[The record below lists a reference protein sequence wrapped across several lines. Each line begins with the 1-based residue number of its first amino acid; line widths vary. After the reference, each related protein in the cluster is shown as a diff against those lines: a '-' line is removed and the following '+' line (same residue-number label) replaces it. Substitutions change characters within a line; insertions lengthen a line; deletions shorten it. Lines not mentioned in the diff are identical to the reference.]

1 MEELFSGEGK
11 IYKNV
16 LVKKQKNRDSFRNTD
31 SKEVQAITRNQ
42 LHNIDLQSTIQML
55 FTNETF

>member
-16 LVKKQKNRDSFRNTD
+16 LVKKQKKNGDSFRNTD
-31 SKEVQAITRNQ
+31 LKEVQAITRNQ

-55 FTNETF
+55 FTN

>member
-16 LVKKQKNRDSFRNTD
+16 LVKKQKKNRDSFRNTD
-31 SKEVQAITRNQ
+31 LKEVQAITRNQ

-55 FTNETF
+55 FTN